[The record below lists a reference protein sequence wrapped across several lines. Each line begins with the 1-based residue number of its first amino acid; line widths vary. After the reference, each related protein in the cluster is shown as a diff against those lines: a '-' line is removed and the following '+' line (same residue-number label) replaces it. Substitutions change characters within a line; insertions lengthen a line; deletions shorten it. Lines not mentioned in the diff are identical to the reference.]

1 MTPRRQFKLSQV
13 DTEFLDLHY
22 KFWETIV
29 EGPSHW
35 VLIEGFEVPAG
46 YDHSVVSIALL
57 LEAAYPD
64 VQIDMAYFLPG
75 IARADGKSIAKL
87 TPTQIDGKSW
97 QRWSRHRVGDDAWRT
112 GIDNIETHLRYV
124 TSFLETELKK

>member
-1 MTPRRQFKLSQV
+1 MTPRRQFKLNQA
-13 DTEFLDLHY
+13 DTEFLDSHY
-22 KFWETIV
+22 TFWETLV
-29 EGPSHW
+29 EDKRHW
-35 VLIEGFEVPAG
+35 VLIDGFDVPAG
-46 YDHSVVSIALL
+46 YDHDVVSIALL

-75 IARADGKSIAKL
+75 LARADGKNIGALTTTSIDQR
-87 TPTQIDGKSW
+87 TW
-97 QRWSRHRVGDDAWRT
+97 QRWSRHRVGDDAWRP